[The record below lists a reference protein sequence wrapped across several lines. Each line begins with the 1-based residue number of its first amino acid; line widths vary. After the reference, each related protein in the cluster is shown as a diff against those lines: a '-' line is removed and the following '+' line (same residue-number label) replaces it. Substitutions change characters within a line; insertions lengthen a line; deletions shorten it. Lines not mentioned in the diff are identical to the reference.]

1 MKLLLAQDVKNVGK
15 VGDIVNVKPGH
26 GRNFLIPQGL
36 AVIPTDRN
44 IELIAE
50 ERKKREAAEAQRRQ
64 RLGEAVKALEGTS
77 ITIRAQANE
86 QGHLFGSVNE
96 REIAAAL
103 QELGHKINES
113 QIMLAE
119 PIRTLDRYQVPVRL
133 AEGFDAH
140 IDLWVVPSES

>member
-1 MKLLLAQDVKNVGK
+1 MKLLLAQDVRNLGK

-26 GRNFLIPQGL
+26 ARNFLLPQGL
-36 AVIPTDRN
+36 AVVPTETN
-44 IELIAE
+44 IQRVAE
-50 ERKKREAAEAQRRQ
+50 ERKRREAAEAERRQ
-64 RLGEAVKALEGTS
+64 RLGEAVKALDGTS

-86 QGHLFGSVNE
+86 QGHLFGSVNQ

-103 QELGHKINES
+103 QELGHKISEE

-140 IDLWVVPSES
+140 IDLWVVPSED

>member
-15 VGDIVNVKPGH
+15 VGDIVNVKSGH
-26 GRNFLIPQGL
+26 ARNFLLPQGL
-36 AVIPTDRN
+36 AVIPTENN
-44 IELIAE
+44 IQRVAE
-50 ERKKREAAEAQRRQ
+50 ERKRRDAAEAERRQ
-64 RLGEAVKALEGTS
+64 RLGEAAKALEGTS

-86 QGHLFGSVNE
+86 QGHLFGSVNQ

-103 QELGHKINES
+103 QELGHKITDD

-119 PIRTLDRYQVPVRL
+119 PIRMLDRYQVPVRL

-140 IDLWVVPSES
+140 IDLWVVPSEE

>member
-1 MKLLLAQDVKNVGK
+1 VKLLLAEDVKNLGK

-26 GRNFLIPQGL
+26 ARNFLLPQGL
-36 AVIPTDRN
+36 AVVPTEGN
-44 IELIAE
+44 IQRIAE
-50 ERKKREAAEAQRRQ
+50 ERKRREAAETQRRQ
-64 RLGEAVKALEGTS
+64 RLGEAVKALDGTS
-77 ITIRAQANE
+77 ITIRATANE

-103 QELGHKINES
+103 QELGHKITED
-113 QIMLAE
+113 QIMLAA

-140 IDLWVVPSES
+140 IDLWVVPSEG